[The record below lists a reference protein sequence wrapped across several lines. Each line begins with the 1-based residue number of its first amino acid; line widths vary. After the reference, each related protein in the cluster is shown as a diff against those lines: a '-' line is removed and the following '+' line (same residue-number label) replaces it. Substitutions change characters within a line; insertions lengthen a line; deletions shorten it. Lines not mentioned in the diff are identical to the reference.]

1 MNRLRAAFRMI
12 LAELNTPS
20 AQRDQWFLWCA
31 AQMAHAL
38 IGTVIAG
45 ALMFFI
51 PAWWAFGTATTGYAL
66 AKELP
71 DFLRERSWARARDC
85 VQDTLFV
92 TSGAALAVAIEGGH
106 VTLFIV
112 AVLSASAGL
121 VWGTL
126 DRLAH
131 QNAPPQS

>member
-1 MNRLRAAFRMI
+1 MNRLRRTFGLI
-12 LAELNTPS
+12 LAELNMPS

-38 IGTVIAG
+38 IGVVIAG

-51 PAWWAFGTATTGYAL
+51 PAWCAFGTTALGYAL

-71 DFLRERSWARARDC
+71 DFYRAPSWANARDC

-92 TSGAALAVAIEGGH
+92 TAGAALAVAIEGGH
-106 VTLFIV
+106 ERLFIV
-112 AVLSASAGL
+112 TIIAAAIGL
-121 VWGTL
+121 AWGAL
-126 DRLAH
+126 IRLKAR
-131 QNAPPQS
+131 P

>member
-1 MNRLRAAFRMI
+1 MNRLHRTFRLI
-12 LAELNTPS
+12 LAELNNPS

-38 IGTVIAG
+38 IGVAIAG

-51 PAWWAFGTATTGYAL
+51 PTWWAFGVAALGYAL
-66 AKELP
+66 LKELP
-71 DFLRERSWARARDC
+71 DFFQQRSWANARDC

-126 DRLAH
+126 DRLAR
-131 QNAPPQS
+131 QRTPPQS

>member
-1 MNRLRAAFRMI
+1 MNRLRRTFRLI

-38 IGTVIAG
+38 IGAVIAG
-45 ALMFFI
+45 GLLFAL
-51 PAWWAFGTATTGYAL
+51 PSLWAFSATAIGYAL

-71 DFLRERSWARARDC
+71 DFLGERSWVNARDC

-92 TSGAALAVAIEGGH
+92 AAGAALAVAIADTKEW
-106 VTLFIV
+106 LFIV
-112 AVLSASAGL
+112 AVVAAVVGL
-121 VWGTL
+121 WWGAV
-126 DRLAH
+126 DRLAR
-131 QNAPPQS
+131 NNETG

>member
-1 MNRLRAAFRMI
+1 MNRLRAAFRTI

-38 IGTVIAG
+38 IGVVIAG

-51 PAWWAFGTATTGYAL
+51 PPWCAFATAAIGYAL
-66 AKELP
+66 GKELP
-71 DFLRERSWARARDC
+71 DYFRAPSWATARDC
-85 VQDTLFV
+85 VQDALFV
-92 TSGAALAVAIEGGH
+92 TAGAALVVAVAGGH
-106 VTLFIV
+106 ERLFMV
-112 AVLSASAGL
+112 AIIAAAIGL

-126 DRLAH
+126 IRL
-131 QNAPPQS
+131 QVRR

>member
-1 MNRLRAAFRMI
+1 MIAKLRLI

-20 AQRDQWFLWCA
+20 AQRDNWFLWCA

-38 IGTVIAG
+38 IGAVLAG

-51 PAWWAFGTATTGYAL
+51 PAWWAFGTATMGYAL

-71 DFLRERSWARARDC
+71 DFLRERSWANARDC

-106 VTLFIV
+106 VTLFLT
-112 AVLSASAGL
+112 AVFAAAIGLAWGAAVRLKGAG
-121 VWGTL
+121 
-126 DRLAH
+126 
-131 QNAPPQS
+131 NAR

>member
-1 MNRLRAAFRMI
+1 MNRLRAAFRTI

-38 IGTVIAG
+38 IGAVIAG
-45 ALMFFI
+45 GLLFVL
-51 PAWWAFGTATTGYAL
+51 PPWCAFGTTSLGYAL

-71 DFLRERSWARARDC
+71 DFYRAPSWANARDC
-85 VQDTLFV
+85 TQDALFV
-92 TSGAALAVAIEGGH
+92 TAGAALAVAIEGGH
-106 VTLFIV
+106 VTLFLA
-112 AVLSASAGL
+112 AVFAAAIGL

-126 DRLAH
+126 IRLKAR
-131 QNAPPQS
+131 P